1 MKNLLVVLIFS
12 FGLTSCLKEQDT
24 IAQISV
30 VDQVGSP
37 VANAQ
42 VVLLGVPSISNPP
55 TVIRHDTLFTNS
67 AGIATF
73 NYTEEWKLGSAGFA
87 ILDIFVKKTSA
98 SSTVQ
103 GRGVINVT
111 PQEMNKEVV
120 VMPCN
125 GC

>member
-1 MKNLLVVLIFS
+1 MKSLLVVFVLVFS
-12 FGLTSCLKEQDT
+12 ITSCLKEKDT

-37 VANAQ
+37 VENAQ

-55 TVIRHDTLFTNS
+55 TVIRHDTLYTNS
-67 AGIATF
+67 TGIATF

-87 ILDIFVKKTSA
+87 ILDIFVKKAAT
-98 SSTVQ
+98 SSTLQ

-120 VMPCN
+120 VMPCT

>member
-73 NYTEEWKLGSAGFA
+73 NYTEEWWYC
-87 ILDIFVKKTSA
+87 IFLSLFNTFFTSYKCKFK
-98 SSTVQ
+98 S
-103 GRGVINVT
+103 I
-111 PQEMNKEVV
+111 
-120 VMPCN
+120 
-125 GC
+125 